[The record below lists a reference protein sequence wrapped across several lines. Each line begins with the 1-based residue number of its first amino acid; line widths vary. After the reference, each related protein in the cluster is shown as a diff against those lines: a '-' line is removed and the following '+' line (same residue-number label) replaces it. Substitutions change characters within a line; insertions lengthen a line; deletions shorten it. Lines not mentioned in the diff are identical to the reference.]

1 MTHISIIESLLSI
14 DINNEEKETKK
25 LRINDI
31 NWDNE
36 INKKKEK
43 IDNNIVYEKT
53 DKSTINESNIKK
65 EMMKRINSKIKRSNN
80 NSQAK
85 KKRYNIVDKNKESE
99 ELYFSIENVRPL
111 SDKNFII
118 IIKIA
123 YTSQIY

>member
-1 MTHISIIESLLSI
+1 MVS
-14 DINNEEKETKK
+14 
-25 LRINDI
+25 
-31 NWDNE
+31 
-36 INKKKEK
+36 
-43 IDNNIVYEKT
+43 EKT
-53 DKSTINESNIKK
+53 DKSTFNKSNIKK

>member
-1 MTHISIIESLLSI
+1 
-14 DINNEEKETKK
+14 
-25 LRINDI
+25 
-31 NWDNE
+31 
-36 INKKKEK
+36 
-43 IDNNIVYEKT
+43 
-53 DKSTINESNIKK
+53 
-65 EMMKRINSKIKRSNN
+65 MKRINSKIKRSNN
-80 NSQAK
+80 NSQTK